1 MPIKVKHGRFEASDD
16 FYHSAFHKDCTVIL
30 NTIATTKLSVSVKT
44 NCTEMSL
51 KSHRFYS

>member
-1 MPIKVKHGRFEASDD
+1 MPIKVKHGCFEASDD